1 MGYIRKGIF
10 KIYVKSIR
18 YIKKKDHKHEYCL
31 DIGVETMP
39 FWVTFQIGV
48 RQTLGDAAAF
58 VMYTMIGSLNKWL
71 NNNRKMTK
79 T

>member
-18 YIKKKDHKHEYCL
+18 YIKKKKTSSMNCL

-48 RQTLGDAAAF
+48 RQTAF
-58 VMYTMIGSLNKWL
+58 VMYTMIGSLNRRL

-79 T
+79 A

>member
-1 MGYIRKGIF
+1 MWNPSGTL
-10 KIYVKSIR
+10 
-18 YIKKKDHKHEYCL
+18 KKKYIASMNCL

-58 VMYTMIGSLNKWL
+58 VMYTMIGLLNKRL
-71 NNNRKMTK
+71 NNNQKMTK

>member
-10 KIYVKSIR
+10 KIYVKSNR
-18 YIKKKDHKHEYCL
+18 YIKKKNITSMNCL

-39 FWVTFQIGV
+39 FWVTFQIDV
-48 RQTLGDAAAF
+48 RQTLDDAAAF
-58 VMYTMIGSLNKWL
+58 VMYTMIGSLNKRL
-71 NNNRKMTK
+71 NNNQKMTK